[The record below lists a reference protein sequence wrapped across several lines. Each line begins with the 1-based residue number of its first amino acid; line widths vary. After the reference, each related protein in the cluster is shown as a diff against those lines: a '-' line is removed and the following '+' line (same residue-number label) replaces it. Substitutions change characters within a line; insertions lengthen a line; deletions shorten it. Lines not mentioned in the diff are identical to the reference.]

1 MAGGKT
7 AVKRKSK
14 RNAKRKYKSWS
25 EQELKAFA
33 SVLASN
39 ENRDRPW
46 ARWKPWKKSSNESV
60 FNKIREE
67 LYYGWIWK
75 VPKTEMILQNEIF
88 TVLSFSSV

>member
-7 AVKRKSK
+7 AVKIKSK
-14 RNAKRKYKSWS
+14 TNAKRKSKSWS

-46 ARWKPWKKSSNESV
+46 AHWK
-60 FNKIREE
+60 
-67 LYYGWIWK
+67 
-75 VPKTEMILQNEIF
+75 
-88 TVLSFSSV
+88 

>member
-14 RNAKRKYKSWS
+14 TNAKRKNKSWS

-39 ENRDRPW
+39 KNKDRPW
-46 ARWKPWKKSSNESV
+46 A
-60 FNKIREE
+60 I
-67 LYYGWIWK
+67 
-75 VPKTEMILQNEIF
+75 ILETMAQK
-88 TVLSFSSV
+88 